1 MTTSRQQGTFFA
13 TLAVIAIPTAAQTAT
28 IRHIEF
34 NQPKRDRVEDYRK
47 AIAEYNSVLRKGG
60 ATTWYTEWSS
70 QTGPAEYLT
79 IEDHA
84 TWADLDKP
92 RLTPTDHPE
101 LAAELASADQ
111 HIREANQ
118 TSRRV
123 ILRLVP
129 DASLPLGNENP
140 PMIVARWVRLAGR
153 GHGQEYTASIKTEL
167 LPAVGKAGIKS
178 YSLWQVWFGTEQSQ
192 YLSLLP
198 LDHWALF
205 DQPDP
210 IVTAMGNESYQRYR
224 NKTTPI
230 VAEVREDVYRFRPE
244 LSYLP
249 SPARK

>member
-1 MTTSRQQGTFFA
+1 MMTLLRWRTFLA
-13 TLAVIAIPTAAQTAT
+13 ALAALAVPMTAQT
-28 IRHIEF
+28 IRSINIE
-34 NQPKRDRVEDYRK
+34 QPKRDRLEEFRS
-47 AIAEYNSVLRKGG
+47 AIADYNAALKKAG
-60 ATTWYTEWSS
+60 ATTPYTMWSS
-70 QTGPAEYLT
+70 QSGDSQYLQIT
-79 IEDHA
+79 DYEK
-84 TWADLDKP
+84 WADLDKSP
-92 RLTPTDHPE
+92 FAPQNYP
-101 LAAELASADQ
+101 AQASEIALADQ
-111 HIREANQ
+111 RIREANLSQ
-118 TSRRV
+118 RRV

-129 DASLPLGNENP
+129 DASLPLTGENP
-140 PMIVARWVRLAGR
+140 TMMILRWVRLAGP
-153 GHGQEYTASIKTEL
+153 GHGQDYTAAIKTDL
-167 LPAVGKAGIKS
+167 LPSVRKSGIKS

-249 SPARK
+249 